1 MSEDTKFLL
10 EMLLLKAV
18 VVAFVTLIWWS
29 TQ

>member
-18 VVAFVTLIWWS
+18 VMAFITLIWWS

>member
-1 MSEDTKFLL
+1 MSEDTKFLV

-18 VVAFVTLIWWS
+18 VVAFITLIWWS